1 MWSATALA
9 FAFAAMP
16 GTAAAAMD
24 CDTLYAAQLPTAL
37 TLDYPQ
43 FDQTSGQGFR
53 VLAEARCLRQASISG
68 RRAMANRAWTRW

>member
-37 TLDYPQ
+37 KLDY
-43 FDQTSGQGFR
+43 
-53 VLAEARCLRQASISG
+53 
-68 RRAMANRAWTRW
+68 